1 MLLFGVVMFWK
12 SFGDSDNFE
21 VNQIQFKSVIQLKKK
36 RTQRRSGWRKRR
48 AMNSCDVKAE
58 EMDKN

>member
-36 RTQRRSGWRKRR
+36 K
-48 AMNSCDVKAE
+48 DAE
-58 EMDKN
+58 AVGVEEEKSNEQL

>member
-36 RTQRRSGWRKRR
+36 RTQRRSGRRKRR